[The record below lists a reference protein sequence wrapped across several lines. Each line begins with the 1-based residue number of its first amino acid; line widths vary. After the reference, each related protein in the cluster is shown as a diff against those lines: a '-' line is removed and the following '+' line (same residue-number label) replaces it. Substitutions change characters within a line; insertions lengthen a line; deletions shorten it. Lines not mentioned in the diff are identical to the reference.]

1 MTMNF
6 ETVKDSIINNILGPA
21 EAGRFQ
27 TIGFQRQSKNADEV
41 LDELRMVQVYFSRGT
56 FSKRGGRNTG
66 PVQHD
71 VVYRVELTV
80 SKATEGDLTTLES
93 SSATPAQLATALT
106 TFSEASALADTSLDE
121 LAGIVYQIL
130 MDGLNYDLGVTK
142 YTVSNRWIDTLQK
155 DTPNSRGE
163 LIVLTGSMD
172 LSCRMAEQ
180 ISGDVGVEVPG
191 IYDNTVDIEGD
202 DVEKTGVTIDN
213 N

>member
-1 MTMNF
+1 MIF
-6 ETVKDSIINNILGPA
+6 ETVKASIINNILGPA

-41 LDELRMVQVYFSRGT
+41 LDDLRMVQVYFSRGT

-71 VVYRVELTV
+71 AVYRVELTV
-80 SKATEGDLTTLES
+80 GKAAEGDLATLDNP
-93 SSATPAQLATALT
+93 SATPSQLATALAA
-106 TFSEASALADTSLDE
+106 FSEASALADASFDE
-121 LAGIVYQIL
+121 LVGIVYQIL

-142 YTVSNRWIDTLQK
+142 YTVSSRWIDDIQK
-155 DTPNSRGE
+155 DTPNPRGG

-180 ISGDVGVEVPG
+180 ITGDVGVEVPG
-191 IYDNTVDIEGD
+191 IYDTVLDIEGD